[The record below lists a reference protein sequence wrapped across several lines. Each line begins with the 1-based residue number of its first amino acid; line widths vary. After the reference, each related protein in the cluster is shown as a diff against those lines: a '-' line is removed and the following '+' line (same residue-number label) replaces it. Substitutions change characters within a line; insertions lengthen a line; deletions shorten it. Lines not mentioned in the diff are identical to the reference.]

1 MSEQMQESWS
11 RRNRGWIITASTGLL
26 SVAIATLSINI
37 FGTHTPLK
45 ENKPTAA
52 SYLTTA
58 PKKQEIKYKYSFTKN
73 TRHDGSDPISCL
85 SGPWNDCVGKI
96 RGK

>member
-1 MSEQMQESWS
+1 MSEQMQASWL
-11 RRNRGWIITASTGLL
+11 RRNRGLLITASTGVL
-26 SVAIATLSINI
+26 SIVVATLCLNI
-37 FGTHTPLK
+37 FGTHTPLRN
-45 ENKPTAA
+45 NKPTAA

-58 PKKQEIKYKYSFTKN
+58 PKKQKAKYEYSFVRN